1 MKAAKNRLR
10 EKEKEIMSLQDDEDM
25 DVAVEE
31 SSEKVLF
38 GTPQRGVRRHD
49 LRLKAAPFESF
60 GSPVVPS
67 LIDEDTKST
76 TSSGYAGR
84 TRSGRRFRSGSRRS
98 GR

>member
-1 MKAAKNRLR
+1 M
-10 EKEKEIMSLQDDEDM
+10 MSLEDDEGDM
-25 DVAVEE
+25 DVAMEE
-31 SSEKVLF
+31 SGEKILF

-67 LIDEDTKST
+67 LIDEDTKHT
-76 TSSGYAGR
+76 PSSYAGR
-84 TRSGRRFRSGSRRS
+84 TRSGRRFRTGNRPL